1 MSRTFDNMTLAE
13 RVETGWN
20 YSRTLERK
28 AHLPANVADAR
39 SLIVSLIV
47 TQQGGTANTANVT
60 AALDDQATIALA
72 LSTIQAL

>member
-13 RVETGWN
+13 KVETGFN

-28 AHLPANVADAR
+28 AHFPANVANAR
-39 SLIVSLIV
+39 KLIVSLIV
-47 TQQGGTANTANVT
+47 TEQGGTANTANVT
-60 AALDDQATIALA
+60 AALDDQATVALA